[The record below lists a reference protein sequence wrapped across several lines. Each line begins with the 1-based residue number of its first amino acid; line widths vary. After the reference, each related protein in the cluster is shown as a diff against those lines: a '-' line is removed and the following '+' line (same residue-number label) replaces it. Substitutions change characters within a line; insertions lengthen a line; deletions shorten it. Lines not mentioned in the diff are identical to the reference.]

1 MTWEWTIRDCMVQE
15 VGRFNY
21 FGRQRFIDAETS
33 TLQDF
38 TPYIFNDAA

>member
-1 MTWEWTIRDCMVQE
+1 MVQE